1 MPRYILH
8 MSTRMHHPMMDY
20 TWNGVVGVARWS
32 FIAKNGSIKARKKIR
47 EYCENRTSHNICP
60 QVVCGIQQYRFSLRV
75 QGAARSSRRLFAGAT
90 FVPIR
95 RAASPATQFFF
106 SPHAA
111 DTPLE
116 PVSASFVRP
125 GSGTVSAIVAL
136 ADSRTGVL
144 SLFLPSEATPPK
156 IGCCT
161 FPIEVNTE

>member
-1 MPRYILH
+1 M
-8 MSTRMHHPMMDY
+8 
-20 TWNGVVGVARWS
+20 
-32 FIAKNGSIKARKKIR
+32 
-47 EYCENRTSHNICP
+47 
-60 QVVCGIQQYRFSLRV
+60 
-75 QGAARSSRRLFAGAT
+75 
-90 FVPIR
+90 PIR
-95 RAASPATQFFF
+95 RAASTATQFFF

-144 SLFLPSEATPPK
+144 SLLPSEATPK